1 MIVCCGRAAMT
12 QTPTL
17 SRYRTRVPLSRCV
30 VILCVVYPR
39 YRRFPQ
45 D

>member
-1 MIVCCGRAAMT
+1 MYIIPNAMKDFG
-12 QTPTL
+12 TL
-17 SRYRTRVPLSRCV
+17 PHYRTRVPLSRCV
-30 VILCVVYPR
+30 VILSLVYPR